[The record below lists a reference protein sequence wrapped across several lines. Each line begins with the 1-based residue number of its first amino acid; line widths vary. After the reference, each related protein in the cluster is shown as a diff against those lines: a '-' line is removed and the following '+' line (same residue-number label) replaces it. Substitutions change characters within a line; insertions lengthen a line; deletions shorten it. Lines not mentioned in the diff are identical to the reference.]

1 MTSNEASGDA
11 VVGVSNEQQ
20 PKFPWRAGVGLLL
33 GGAGWFWG
41 FQALNAVLLP
51 AKIQMIDP
59 VNKVTIVA
67 MVSTVTMIISLVAG
81 IVGGALSD
89 RTRSRFGARTPWI
102 VGGMAVGTVLLILF
116 ITFENLIAV
125 LVVWWL
131 YSAVYN
137 AMLAAGCAWQPD
149 QVAPRW
155 RGTASSMYGMGHQ
168 AALLGAQVIAAQFV
182 TNITMG
188 VLISLVIFDVL
199 SLAAVLVNQEKSN
212 KNMPRHHAAGSLFE
226 GFKDFLPPSHAGRD
240 YWLAALARFL
250 WMMPGGI
257 GTYRLYTLTDYMSQP
272 AKEAGQWMSLMSTI
286 GLIAAVS
293 FCAVAGPIS
302 DKVHSVK
309 IPLAVAIFT
318 VGLPCWL
325 PFFVPTPVAYTVYV
339 GVSSIGSGIF
349 SALDQTIMTSVLP
362 DPRTQAKDLAFLNSC
377 GVLGN
382 LGAPLLAGA
391 VVSAF
396 GYAGLFPMGFI
407 VLTMASVCVFCI
419 KTIK

>member
-1 MTSNEASGDA
+1 MTSNEASDND
-11 VVGVSNEQQ
+11 VLMVRDDQQ
-20 PKFPWRAGVGLLL
+20 PKFPWRTGAGLLL

-59 VNKVTIVA
+59 ANKVTIVA
-67 MVSTVTMIISLVAG
+67 MVSTVTMLISLVAG

-89 RTRSRFGARTPWI
+89 RTRTRFGARTPWI
-102 VGGMAVGTVLLILF
+102 VGGVAIGTVLLVLF
-116 ITFENLIAV
+116 ILFENLVAV
-125 LVVWWL
+125 LAVWWL
-131 YSAVYN
+131 YAAVYN
-137 AMLAAGCAWQPD
+137 VILAAGCAWQPD

-168 AALLGAQVIAAQFV
+168 AALLGAQVIAALFV
-182 TNITMG
+182 TNISMG

-199 SLAAVLVNQEKSN
+199 SLAAVLIDQEKSN
-212 KNMPRHHAAGSLFE
+212 KDMPRHPHARSVFD
-226 GFKDFLPPSHAGRD
+226 GFRSFLPPSHAGRD

-257 GTYRLYTLTDYMSQP
+257 GTYRLYTLTDYMGQP

-286 GLIAAVS
+286 GLVAAVS
-293 FCAVAGPIS
+293 FCAISGPIS
-302 DKVHSVK
+302 DKFHSVK

-362 DPRTQAKDLAFLNSC
+362 NPKTQAKDLAFLNSC

-391 VVSAF
+391 VVNAF

-407 VLTMASVCVFCI
+407 ILTMASVCVFCI
-419 KTIK
+419 RKIK